1 MRTVGVLAALGVAI
15 VLQATLSGM
24 WMSTGT
30 RVNFVLVAVVYVA
43 LAFGAVTGLLAGT
56 AGGLVQDALA
66 NGIVGVG
73 GLSKTI
79 VGFFVGVLGA
89 QFIVSQPIPRFVMFV
104 GATFAHELL
113 FQALY
118 ALIES
123 RAFTVQYLG
132 RAHPGAGQRGSR
144 RAGVPGHRRGA
155 GPAPAAT
162 VAGDGIRAEAILI
175 DDGSCRSSKGFRF

>member
-1 MRTVGVLAALGVAI
+1 MEKSERGAQLYRTITVRPSVNFSNIEEVLVVLVPARPATAEAEPHPHQRGRSSENCWCTRRARRGDRPPGHAVGV
-15 VLQATLSGM
+15 

-66 NGIVGVG
+66 NGIVGIG

-89 QFIVSQPIPRFVMFV
+89 QFIVSQPMPRFVMFV

-118 ALIES
+118 ALIE
-123 RAFTVQYLG
+123 
-132 RAHPGAGQRGSR
+132 
-144 RAGVPGHRRGA
+144 
-155 GPAPAAT
+155 
-162 VAGDGIRAEAILI
+162 
-175 DDGSCRSSKGFRF
+175 